1 MNNAPVRVL
10 VVDDAAF
17 MRRSVIKLLSTES
30 DIEVIGEAAD
40 GRQAVECFRELAPDV
55 ICLDIDMPNMDGI
68 TAVKHIMALRPT
80 PIVIISSMTDRYD
93 VPFEVLRLG
102 AVGFFPKPSS
112 LQKDTAEQVRHL
124 LYMIRSARLVR
135 ESNLRRVV
143 CRRVGDAGRAE
154 HGRCRHLLAIGGT
167 LGSVG
172 PLLRIFSNLPA
183 DLDPGACVLFAVPLL
198 PPITESFL
206 ESMGN
211 VFGWEVVLAGGRRE
225 LRSGVAHFL
234 PSGARVAVEDG
245 QLITEA
251 DGGNG
256 AGGDGHLDDLFV
268 TVSEAFGKD
277 STVVLLAGD
286 RDEGVAGLKAAVD
299 GGAGG
304 YVQDESSALFTSW
317 APAATEQVACFD
329 LDHIIE
335 ALHDDL
341 VEDSQ

>member
-1 MNNAPVRVL
+1 MSASPVRVM

-30 DIEVIGEAAD
+30 DIEVVGEAAD

-55 ICLDIDMPNMDGI
+55 ICLDIDMPTMDGI

-112 LQKDTAEQVRHL
+112 LLEDPEEQVRLL

-135 ESNLRRVV
+135 EGNLQRVV
-143 CRRVGDAGRAE
+143 CRRVDGGAARAARGTC
-154 HGRCRHLLAIGGT
+154 HHLLAIGGT

-183 DLDPGACVLFAVPLL
+183 DLDPGASVLFAIPLL

-211 VFGWEVVLAGGRRE
+211 VFGWEVVLAGGRRK
-225 LRSGVAHFL
+225 LRSGVAYFL
-234 PSGARVAVEDG
+234 PQGMHATVEDG
-245 QLITEA
+245 QVIV
-251 DGGNG
+251 DRGNSG
-256 AGGDGHLDDLFV
+256 KRDDSRLDDLFAA
-268 TVSEAFGKD
+268 TARAFGAN

-286 RDEGVAGLKAAVD
+286 GDEGVAGLASAVD
-299 GGAGG
+299 RGAKG

-317 APAATEQVACFD
+317 APDAPEQATCFD
-329 LDHIIE
+329 LDHIVG
-335 ALHDDL
+335 ALRGDL
-341 VEDSQ
+341 AGDSQ